1 MQGER
6 TRACVARLHSATLLG
21 LAAQGAPELL
31 EHPVVAA
38 VAAAHARTPAQ
49 VLLRWAVQ
57 RGWTVLPKS
66 ASPARIEENASVFG
80 WALAAADVAALD
92 ALGSEEMRM
101 AWDPRSVT
109 A

>member
-1 MQGER
+1 M
-6 TRACVARLHSATLLG
+6 
-21 LAAQGAPELL
+21 
-31 EHPVVAA
+31 EHPVVTA

-57 RGWTVLPKS
+57 RGWAVLPKS
-66 ASPARIEENASVFG
+66 VSPARIEENARVYG
-80 WALAAADVAALD
+80 WSLTAADVAALD